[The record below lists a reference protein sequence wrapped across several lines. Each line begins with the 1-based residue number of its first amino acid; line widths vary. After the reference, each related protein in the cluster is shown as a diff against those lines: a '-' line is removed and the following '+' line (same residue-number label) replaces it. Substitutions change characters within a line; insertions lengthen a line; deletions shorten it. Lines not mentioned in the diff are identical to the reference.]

1 MFIDNIS
8 RLVCDSVSFT
18 IYLSQ
23 FISKNIVGELMNP
36 HDLPQQRQLAD
47 GLTIMGLEKDMVG
60 GAVEVSYMYSSISIG
75 NV

>member
-1 MFIDNIS
+1 MMQFLS
-8 RLVCDSVSFT
+8 LF
-18 IYLSQ
+18 LFSQ

>member
-1 MFIDNIS
+1 MQ
-8 RLVCDSVSFT
+8 L
-18 IYLSQ
+18 LSLFSYPQ

-60 GAVEVSYMYSSISIG
+60 GAVEVSYMYSSISMG
-75 NV
+75 RV